1 MEGVVAP
8 NAETFAQI
16 VRFVE
21 LSLGVALVLGLL
33 THLASLGSI
42 AQSLMILLSQGG
54 VALGTGLGAPEF
66 LNVDLAMALLSVII
80 LLSSEGKTFSVDAAL
95 ARRNPAVSRLLTNRK
110 YAA

>member
-1 MEGVVAP
+1 
-8 NAETFAQI
+8 

-33 THLASLGSI
+33 TNLASLSSI
-42 AQSLMILLSQGG
+42 AQSLVIMLSQGG

-66 LNVDLAMALLSVII
+66 LNVDLVMALLSVII
-80 LLSSEGKTFSVDAAL
+80 LLSPEAKTFSVDAAL

-110 YAA
+110 HAA